1 MSITFDPKKQ
11 SFILETR
18 ETSYQMMVDE
28 TELEVAG
35 ATKTV
40 SSAYM
45 TLDETTTTW
54 AYVIFL
60 GVIPALCL
68 IIGAIVFIRRR
79 FL

>member
-1 MSITFDPKKQ
+1 MLEQSYITYNGNGEYLFN
-11 SFILETR
+11 I
-18 ETSYQMMVDE
+18 YQMMVDE

-40 SSAYM
+40 VSSYM
-45 TLDETTTTW
+45 TLDEATTTW
-54 AYVIFL
+54 AYILIL
-60 GVIPALCL
+60 GVLPILCL